1 MKAFFLILSLLLSV
15 IAKAEDKGK
24 TLVFF
29 SKSEAAEK
37 EAGNTNLILHNSS
50 RTNLYSLRT
59 GEPLKLTVRGRQVKN
74 GSRSVE
80 ECQISQK
87 LAAEQGYTLSELQVL
102 ISTKTV
108 IFSCSTSAVSII
120 ASTSALPNH
129 PLHCT

>member
-1 MKAFFLILSLLLSV
+1 MKAFFLIFSILLSV
-15 IAKAEDKGK
+15 SVKAEDKGK

-59 GEPLKLTVRGRQVKN
+59 GEQLKLTVRGRQLKN

-87 LAAEQGYTLSELQVL
+87 LAAEQDYTLSELQIL

-108 IFSCSTSAVSII
+108 MLSCMTSARSSEATYFDLVVYSN
-120 ASTSALPNH
+120 P
-129 PLHCT
+129 